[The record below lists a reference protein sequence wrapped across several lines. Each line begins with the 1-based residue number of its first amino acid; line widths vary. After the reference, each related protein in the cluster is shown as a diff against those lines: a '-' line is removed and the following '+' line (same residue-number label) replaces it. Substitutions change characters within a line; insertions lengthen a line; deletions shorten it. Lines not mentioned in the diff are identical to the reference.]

1 MIDFNYFC
9 TQKWL
14 EYKDNLTLDH
24 MSEEEYRNKHHDWLL
39 DQYNKQYNSD
49 FKQQQ
54 GRLTDLKNW
63 DGQVEGTYRYQR

>member
-39 DQYNKQYNSD
+39 EQYNKQYNND

-54 GRLTDLKNW
+54 GRLTDLNW

>member
-1 MIDFNYFC
+1 M
-9 TQKWL
+9 
-14 EYKDNLTLDH
+14 DNIN

-49 FKQQQ
+49 FKEQQ
-54 GRLTDLKNW
+54 GRLTDLNW

>member
-1 MIDFNYFC
+1 MEDFNYFC

-14 EYKDNLTLDH
+14 DYKDNLTLDH

-49 FKQQQ
+49 FKQQH
-54 GRLTDLKNW
+54 GRLTDLNW

>member
-14 EYKDNLTLDH
+14 EYKDNLTLDL

-39 DQYNKQYNSD
+39 EQYNKEYIFYNSYK
-49 FKQQQ
+49 FIFLYSI
-54 GRLTDLKNW
+54 RIL
-63 DGQVEGTYRYQR
+63 